1 MEPPCGQ
8 LNPTQSGMF
17 DVLEAIFTE
26 MLGMFGVKQFHMGGD
41 EIHLGCWNSSEDV
54 VSWLQEHGRGREEA
68 DIMFLWSSFLQE
80 SVKRIQRAGMTPN
93 LVYWTN
99 GLTKP
104 EYISYLDPNLFSVQI
119 WSNGQV
125 AIMRLAHPL
134 KFHNLGLWGPNYQD
148 GCRGRVQDDH
158 Q

>member
-1 MEPPCGQ
+1 
-8 LNPTQSGMF
+8 MF

-68 DIMFLWSSFLQE
+68 DFMFLWSSFLQE

-134 KFHNLGLWGPNYQD
+134 KFRNLGLWRPNN
-148 GCRGRVQDDH
+148 
-158 Q
+158 

>member
-26 MLGMFGVKQFHMGGD
+26 MLGMFGLKQFHMGGD

-68 DIMFLWSSFLQE
+68 DFMFLWSSFLQE
-80 SVKRIQRAGMTPN
+80 SVKRIQKAGMTPN

-104 EYISYLDPNLFSVQI
+104 EYISYLDPKLFTVQI

-125 AIMRLAHPL
+125 VIKMLPHPL
-134 KFHNLGLWGPNYQD
+134 VSYFRTMGTSPS
-148 GCRGRVQDDH
+148 GRWLRPGSR
-158 Q
+158 